1 MTIYI
6 LSLLVF
12 IPKTLF
18 GFFLI
23 DRVWPERRW
32 TSIFLKMF
40 AGFALGLGISSS
52 IMLFA
57 LWIGIKPQSYA
68 QIEFGGSILLVSV
81 ILFFYLHAWR
91 LRQSRIFHPGMGQ
104 IARKENLIFLL
115 LAVAFLFSL
124 GTFIHYSFQHPHGFS
139 DAWTIWNNLARYI
152 FRSNDPGLIF
162 DTSKYF
168 RLHFDYPVMYSL
180 NIAWAWGV
188 LGTDSTRVPMAFTML
203 TVFALPGVLW
213 VSISDIKG
221 NIQGA
226 LVAIVALMTPS
237 MGLTVGQYSDALL
250 ALYILLAGVFLYYYQ
265 TNFDSRFLF
274 LAGLMA
280 GFSAWVKNEGLLFV
294 AACGVVCFWLIIV
307 KWKSGRHFLQFLGGI
322 VIPLLVVYFFK
333 VNVFS
338 QSDLTRSPMEILT
351 QIIDFSRYAQ
361 IGWNYLLQVWRFG
374 DWPLSLALVLL
385 VYAFFVRFSLE
396 SSRKSLFLI
405 ILVLLQQL
413 GYFAIYVI
421 TPHDLQLHID
431 TSLTRLLL
439 HTYSLFLFWLFVSL
453 NSDQD
458 ST

>member
-1 MTIYI
+1 MTIFI
-6 LSLLVF
+6 LSFLVF
-12 IPKTLF
+12 IPKTLL

-23 DRVWPERRW
+23 DQVWPERRW
-32 TSIFLKMF
+32 TSIFLKVF

-68 QIEFGGSILLVSV
+68 KIEFGGSIVLVSA
-81 ILFFYLHAWR
+81 ILFFYLHEWR

-104 IARKENLIFLL
+104 LARKENLIFLL
-115 LAVAFLFSL
+115 LAAVFLFSL

-162 DTSKYF
+162 DTSKYY

-180 NIAWAWGV
+180 NIAWAWGL
-188 LGTDSTRVPMAFTML
+188 LGTDSTRVPMAFALL
-203 TVFALPGVLW
+203 TVFVLPGVLW
-213 VSISDIKG
+213 VSISEIKG

-237 MGLTVGQYSDALL
+237 MGLTIGQYSDALL
-250 ALYILLAGVFLYYYQ
+250 ALYILLTGVFLYYYQ

-274 LAGLMA
+274 FAGLMA
-280 GFSAWVKNEGLLFV
+280 GFSAWVKNEGLLFI
-294 AACGVVCFWLIIV
+294 AGCGVVCFWLIIV
-307 KWKSGRHFLQFLGGI
+307 KWKSARHFLQFFGGV

-351 QIIDFSRYAQ
+351 RVIDFSRYGQ
-361 IGWNYLLQVWRFG
+361 IGWNYLLQVWRYG
-374 DWPLSLALVLL
+374 DWPVSLALVLL
-385 VYAFFVRFSLE
+385 VYTFFVRFSRE
-396 SSRKSLFLI
+396 SGRKSLVLI
-405 ILVLLQQL
+405 ILVLFQQL

-421 TPHDLQLHID
+421 TPHDLQLHLH

-458 ST
+458 FI